1 MFARCSLFVRCS
13 LLRCFVA
20 SLFRCFAA
28 SLPRYFA
35 VSLPRCLAASLLRR
49 RFVRCFGSNTVWWLL
64 IIGEV
69 FARCSLF
76 VRCSLLR
83 CFAVSLF
90 RCLAA
95 SLPRCFAASL
105 PRCLAA
111 SLPRCL
117 AASLLRPTLT
127 LSFTTASVLPTGPC
141 ATAEVIFGGR
151 RLQCRRLHGLTYR
164 GTVVI
169 SAHIHLT
176 TQLEP
181 LLLNLS
187 KPTHRGLPDHFV
199 LC

>member
-1 MFARCSLFVRCS
+1 MERCLLVVRCS
-13 LLRCFVA
+13 FAV
-20 SLFRCFAA
+20 RCFAA
-28 SLPRYFA
+28 SLLRCFA
-35 VSLPRCLAASLLRR
+35 VSLPRCLAISLFRCLAASLLRR

-169 SAHIHLT
+169 FSPFAAPVCL
-176 TQLEP
+176 
-181 LLLNLS
+181 
-187 KPTHRGLPDHFV
+187 RV
-199 LC
+199 LWCFGS

>member
-1 MFARCSLFVRCS
+1 MACIPHGLGVRLFRCLAAS
-13 LLRCFVA
+13 LL
-20 SLFRCFAA
+20 RCFAA
-28 SLPRYFA
+28 SLPRCLAASPPFRSLFRFEYSVVAADNWRGVCSVFAVRSLFAASLLRCFA
-35 VSLPRCLAASLLRR
+35 VSLPRCLAASL
-49 RFVRCFGSNTVWWLL
+49 
-64 IIGEV
+64 
-69 FARCSLF
+69 
-76 VRCSLLR
+76 
-83 CFAVSLF
+83 
-90 RCLAA
+90 
-95 SLPRCFAASL
+95 PRCF
-105 PRCLAA
+105 AA

-187 KPTHRGLPDHFV
+187 KPTRRGLPDHFV

>member
-1 MFARCSLFVRCS
+1 MPGLTVINNRRLIHYHCSDYTISPDFTTLCDVLVSTRCLLVVRCS
-13 LLRCFVA
+13 FAVRCFVA

-28 SLPRYFA
+28 SL
-35 VSLPRCLAASLLRR
+35 RCL
-49 RFVRCFGSNTVWWLL
+49 
-64 IIGEV
+64 
-69 FARCSLF
+69 
-76 VRCSLLR
+76 
-83 CFAVSLF
+83 
-90 RCLAA
+90 
-95 SLPRCFAASL
+95 AASL

-117 AASLLRPTLT
+117 AASSLLRPTLT

>member
-1 MFARCSLFVRCS
+1 MRKPKLRPLLSAK
-13 LLRCFVA
+13 LLRDI
-20 SLFRCFAA
+20 
-28 SLPRYFA
+28 A
-35 VSLPRCLAASLLRR
+35 VCGGI
-49 RFVRCFGSNTVWWLL
+49 RFSQRIPPQT
-64 IIGEV
+64 
-69 FARCSLF
+69 A
-76 VRCSLLR
+76 
-83 CFAVSLF
+83 
-90 RCLAA
+90 
-95 SLPRCFAASL
+95 
-105 PRCLAA
+105 
-111 SLPRCL
+111 
-117 AASLLRPTLT
+117 LLRPTLT

-187 KPTHRGLPDHFV
+187 KPTRRGLPDHFV